1 MTATQ
6 VNPLLC
12 RVGLSAFFLT
22 CVSGIKASE
31 EGGGGGNTR
40 RERERGGAGGAGGGL
55 TANRFA

>member
-31 EGGGGGNTR
+31 EGGGGET
-40 RERERGGAGGAGGGL
+40 RGGKGSGVAQGGPGGGF
-55 TANRFA
+55 NG

>member
-31 EGGGGGNTR
+31 EGGGGKHAAGKGAGWR
-40 RERERGGAGGAGGGL
+40 RGGRGGGL